1 MKTSSCKAKGQELQ
15 KWVAEKISNLLGIPW
30 GKDEE
35 IASRGSSQSGTD
47 VVLSPRVRKLFP
59 FSVEAKNH
67 NKWAVQKDIRQA
79 KANCLPE
86 TDWLLF
92 YKKKSRT
99 KDERI
104 EEVVILSGETFF
116 KLLKKIYEKTNRETT

>member
-1 MKTSSCKAKGQELQ
+1 LKTSSCKAKGQELQ
-15 KWVAEKISNLLGIPW
+15 KWVANKISELLNIPW

-35 IASRGSSQSGTD
+35 IASRPSGQSGTD
-47 VVLSPRVRKLFP
+47 TILSPRVRKLFP

-104 EEVVILSGETFF
+104 EEIVVLNANVFF
-116 KLLKKIYEKTNRETT
+116 SLLKQIYEKTNQC

>member
-15 KWVAEKISNLLGIPW
+15 KWVCKKISELLNIPW

-35 IASRGSSQSGTD
+35 IASRPSGNSGTD
-47 VVLSPRVRKLFP
+47 IILSPRLRKIFP
-59 FSVEAKNH
+59 FSVECKNH
-67 NKWAVQKDIRQA
+67 NRWSVQKAIKQA
-79 KANCLPE
+79 QANCLPD

-92 YKKKSRT
+92 YKKKSRK

-104 EEVVILSGETFF
+104 EEIVILDANIFF
-116 KLLKKIYEKTNRETT
+116 SLLKQIDEDIKTKGS